1 VIAEVKP
8 GSVAEQAGLQS
19 GDVIVGVG
27 DSPVAT
33 PSEATRAIRES
44 LKNSQAVALR
54 IVRDGQQVFVAVQPG
69 GQEQASGGSTD
80 DDN

>member
-1 VIAEVKP
+1 
-8 GSVAEQAGLQS
+8 L
-19 GDVIVGVG
+19 VGVG
-27 DSPVAT
+27 ACVVA
-33 PSEATRAIRES
+33 PPREATRAIRES

-69 GQEQASGGSTD
+69 QQDQAAGGSTD